1 MSQTDYDTNPTET
14 TSPLYN
20 TEPVDVPASFGKQTS
35 RANSRGSARY
45 PQTCTEL
52 AKDYLYDLNFVRTKI
67 GPSGKILSELG
78 WRHLQIQKFCPNQVS
93 NHQFKG
99 GKSSDEHVGGGIG
112 AFDGFW
118 HLKGLNA
125 ARRALTTDIGEVS
138 YREVSSLTCRFLS
151 ELRLGFRLRRPDF
164 VRTRG
169 VSFWDF
175 GPKFC
180 PNLRQTSPPILGGPD
195 SAQPAE

>member
-1 MSQTDYDTNPTET
+1 MSDAKILLFDRFCPNQNRP
-14 TSPLYN
+14 
-20 TEPVDVPASFGKQTS
+20 FGQ
-35 RANSRGSARY
+35 
-45 PQTCTEL
+45 
-52 AKDYLYDLNFVRTKI
+52 NFVRTWVETS
-67 GPSGKILSELG
+67 PDPKILSEPSL
-78 WRHLQIQKFCPNQVS
+78 VS

-180 PNLRQTSPPILGGPD
+180 PNLRQTSPPILGGPQVARTI
-195 SAQPAE
+195 AQAISTLERSPGWSSRLQAGPKGPPNMGGDV